1 MSTTGKE
8 AAMSRT
14 SDETS
19 RHAAR
24 SALNGASGY
33 AQAGSTYR
41 APFWLPGAHIQTIV
55 PALFSRLPLP
65 AYRRERWDTPDG
77 DFIELD
83 WIDAPGRVPGSAQP
97 GTAPNAPSHASS
109 NTSAHAPLFVL
120 FHGLEGSSGSHYA
133 RAFAAAAHARGWHA
147 VIPHF
152 RSCSGPMNLMP
163 RFYHLADAAEVD
175 WVLRRLAARHAGP
188 IVAAGVSLGGNVLLH
203 WLAQQRED
211 AKIVSAAAA
220 ISAPLD
226 VHAGGKMLAS
236 GFGMVYTRSF
246 LKTLKVKALQK
257 LEQYPGLYDAQA
269 VLATRNMY
277 EFDDVVTAP
286 LHGFQ
291 SAHDYYTRATVRP
304 KLGEIVVPTLV
315 INARNDPFLPGDVL
329 PARHEVST
337 AVELEQPENGGHVG
351 FMTGPFPGR
360 SDWLAQRVT
369 RYLSPHLAWQQ
380 TPTHG

>member
-1 MSTTGKE
+1 MSMTGDE
-8 AAMSRT
+8 ASRF
-14 SDETS
+14 D
-19 RHAAR
+19 AAR
-24 SALNGASGY
+24 QVAHDAAAPFPTLPDT
-33 AQAGSTYR
+33 TYR

-55 PALFSRLPLP
+55 PSLFSRLPMP
-65 AYRRERWDTPDG
+65 VYRRERWDTPDG

-83 WIDAPGRVPGSAQP
+83 WVDAPARSA
-97 GTAPNAPSHASS
+97 AN
-109 NTSAHAPLFVL
+109 APLFVL

-133 RAFAAAAHARGWHA
+133 RALAAAATARGWHA

-152 RSCSGPMNLMP
+152 RSCSGPMNLLP

-175 WVLRRLAARHAGP
+175 WVLRRLAAQHAGP
-188 IVAAGVSLGGNVLLH
+188 LIAAGVSLGGNVLLH

-211 AKIVSAAAA
+211 ARIVSAAAA

-236 GFGMVYTRSF
+236 GFGMIYTRSF

-257 LEQYPGLYDAQA
+257 LDQFPGLFDADA

-291 SAHDYYTRATVRP
+291 SAHDYWTRATVRP
-304 KLGEIVVPTLV
+304 KLGEIAVPTLLL
-315 INARNDPFLPGDVL
+315 NARNDPFLPSEVL
-329 PARHEVST
+329 PARHEVSA
-337 AVELEQPENGGHVG
+337 AVELDQPEDGGHVG

-360 SDWLAQRVT
+360 SKWLAQRVT
-369 RYLSPHLAWQQ
+369 DYLSPHL
-380 TPTHG
+380 PTHG

>member
-1 MSTTGKE
+1 MSTTSEK
-8 AAMSRT
+8 AALSRT
-14 SDETS
+14 SNE
-19 RHAAR
+19 AAR
-24 SALNGASGY
+24 HPAASVLNGARGH
-33 AQAGSTYR
+33 AQGGSSTPSPCQTSCQAPYQ
-41 APFWLPGAHIQTIV
+41 APFWLPGAHIQTII

-83 WIDAPGRVPGSAQP
+83 WADAPNTPQP
-97 GTAPNAPSHASS
+97 SS
-109 NTSAHAPLFVL
+109 QAPLFVL

-152 RSCSGPMNLMP
+152 RSCSGPMNLLP

-188 IVAAGVSLGGNVLLH
+188 LVAAGVSLGGNVLLH

-211 AKIVSAAAA
+211 AKILSAAAA

-226 VHAGGKMLAS
+226 VHAGGKMLAN

-257 LEQYPGLYDAQA
+257 LEQYPGLFDAQA
-269 VLATRNMY
+269 MLATRNMY

-286 LHGFQ
+286 LHGFK
-291 SAHDYYTRATVRP
+291 SAHDYYTRATVGP
-304 KLGEIVVPTLV
+304 KLGEIAVPTLV
-315 INARNDPFLPGDVL
+315 LNARNDPFLPGDVL
-329 PARHEVST
+329 PSRHEVSA
-337 AVELEQPENGGHVG
+337 AVELEQPEAGGHVG

-360 SDWLAQRVT
+360 NDWLAQRVT
-369 RYLSPHLAWQQ
+369 RYLSPHLAK
-380 TPTHG
+380 THG

>member
-1 MSTTGKE
+1 MSTASDK
-8 AAMSRT
+8 AAISPR
-14 SDETS
+14 SDD
-19 RHAAR
+19 AAR
-24 SALNGASGY
+24 RAATSVLNGASGY
-33 AQAGSTYR
+33 AQASPGYR

-55 PALFSRLPLP
+55 PALFSHLPLP
-65 AYRRERWDTPDG
+65 VYRRERWDTPDG

-83 WIDAPGRVPGSAQP
+83 WVDAPADVSGSAP
-97 GTAPNAPSHASS
+97 AA
-109 NTSAHAPLFVL
+109 TSGAPLFVL

-133 RAFAAAAHARGWHA
+133 RALAAAAHARGWHA

-152 RSCSGPMNLMP
+152 RSCSGPMNLLP

-188 IVAAGVSLGGNVLLH
+188 LVAAGVSLGGNVLLH

-236 GFGMVYTRSF
+236 GFGMIYTRSF

-257 LEQYPGLYDAQA
+257 LEQYPGLFDAQA
-269 VLATRNMY
+269 VLATRNMF

-291 SAHDYYTRATVRP
+291 SAHDYWTQATVRP
-304 KLGEIVVPTLV
+304 KLGEIAVPTLL

-329 PARHEVST
+329 PARHEVSA
-337 AVELEQPENGGHVG
+337 AVELEQPEGGGHVG

-369 RYLSPHLAWQQ
+369 RYLSPHLP
-380 TPTHG
+380 TTHG

>member
-1 MSTTGKE
+1 MSTTGDE
-8 AAMSRT
+8 AAISRT
-14 SDETS
+14 SDE
-19 RHAAR
+19 AAR
-24 SALNGASGY
+24 HTAASFLNGANGY
-33 AQAGSTYR
+33 AQGGSTYR

-83 WIDAPGRVPGSAQP
+83 WVDAPGWVPACPPRPSCPPCPPEGARRGSA
-97 GTAPNAPSHASS
+97 PN
-109 NTSAHAPLFVL
+109 APLFVL

-188 IVAAGVSLGGNVLLH
+188 LVAVGVSLGGNVLLH

-211 AKIVSAAAA
+211 ARIVSAAVAV
-220 ISAPLD
+220 SAPLD
-226 VHAGGKMLAS
+226 VHAGGKMLAN

-257 LEQYPGLYDAQA
+257 LEQYPGLFDAQA

-304 KLGEIVVPTLV
+304 KLGEIVVPTLL
-315 INARNDPFLPGDVL
+315 INARNDPFLPGDAL
-329 PARHEVST
+329 PARHEVSA
-337 AVELEQPENGGHVG
+337 AVELEQPEDGGHVG

-369 RYLSPHLAWQQ
+369 RYLSPHVS
-380 TPTHG
+380 

>member
-1 MSTTGKE
+1 MSTTSEKTALRRTGNE
-8 AAMSRT
+8 AA
-14 SDETS
+14 
-19 RHAAR
+19 RHPAA
-24 SALNGASGY
+24 SILNGASGH
-33 AQAGSTYR
+33 AHAGSTYQ
-41 APFWLPGAHIQTIV
+41 APFWLPGAHLQTII
-55 PALFSRLPLP
+55 PALFSRLPMP

-83 WIDAPGRVPGSAQP
+83 WAD
-97 GTAPNAPSHASS
+97 APNAPP
-109 NTSAHAPLFVL
+109 NAPLFVL

-188 IVAAGVSLGGNVLLH
+188 LVAAGVSLGGNVLLH

-226 VHAGGKMLAS
+226 VHAGGKMLAN

-257 LEQYPGLYDAQA
+257 LEQYPGLFDAQA

-286 LHGFQ
+286 LHGFK
-291 SAHDYYTRATVRP
+291 SAYDYYTRATVRP
-304 KLGEIVVPTLV
+304 KLGEIAVPTLV

-329 PARHEVST
+329 PARHEVSA
-337 AVELEQPENGGHVG
+337 AVELEQPEAGGHVG

-360 SDWLAQRVT
+360 CDWLAQRVT
-369 RYLSPHLAWQQ
+369 RYLSLGS
-380 TPTHG
+380 THG

>member
-1 MSTTGKE
+1 MSTTGDE
-8 AAMSRT
+8 AT
-14 SDETS
+14 KFD
-19 RHAAR
+19 AA
-24 SALNGASGY
+24 SQAASSVLNEAPSPAGAGF
-33 AQAGSTYR
+33 GYR

-65 AYRRERWDTPDG
+65 VYRRERWNTPDG

-83 WIDAPGRVPGSAQP
+83 WVEVSASTP
-97 GTAPNAPSHASS
+97 AN
-109 NTSAHAPLFVL
+109 APLFVL

-133 RAFAAAAHARGWHA
+133 RALAAAATARGWRA

-152 RSCSGPMNLMP
+152 RSCSGPMNLLP
-163 RFYHLADAAEVD
+163 RFYHLADAAEVN
-175 WVLRRLAARHAGP
+175 WVLRRLAAQHAGP
-188 IVAAGVSLGGNVLLH
+188 LVAAGVSLGGNVLLH

-211 AKIVSAAAA
+211 ARIVSAAAA

-236 GFGMVYTRSF
+236 GFGMIYTRSF
-246 LKTLKVKALQK
+246 LKTLKIKALQK
-257 LEQYPGLYDAQA
+257 LDQFPGLFDAEA

-291 SAHDYYTRATVRP
+291 SAHDYWTRATVRP
-304 KLGEIVVPTLV
+304 KLGEIAVPTLLL
-315 INARNDPFLPGDVL
+315 NARNDPFLPSDAL
-329 PARHEVST
+329 PARHEVSA
-337 AVELEQPENGGHVG
+337 AVELDQPEDGGHVG

-360 SDWLAQRVT
+360 CEWLAQRVT
-369 RYLSPHLAWQQ
+369 QYLSPHLPASPH
-380 TPTHG
+380 TAHG

>member
-1 MSTTGKE
+1 MSTTSEKAALGRTSNE
-8 AAMSRT
+8 AA
-14 SDETS
+14 
-19 RHAAR
+19 RHAAA
-24 SALNGASGY
+24 SVLNGASGY
-33 AQAGSTYR
+33 AQAGPPPHARHHAPQLTPYR
-41 APFWLPGAHIQTIV
+41 APFWLPGAHLQTII

-77 DFIELD
+77 DFIDLD
-83 WIDAPGRVPGSAQP
+83 WADAPPP
-97 GTAPNAPSHASS
+97 HSS
-109 NTSAHAPLFVL
+109 HAPLFVL

-152 RSCSGPMNLMP
+152 RSCSGPMNLLP

-188 IVAAGVSLGGNVLLH
+188 LVAAGVSLGGNVLLH

-211 AKIVSAAAA
+211 ARIVSAAAA

-226 VHAGGKMLAS
+226 VHAGGKMLAN

-257 LEQYPGLYDAQA
+257 LEQYPGLFDAQA

-277 EFDDVVTAP
+277 EFDNVVTAP

-304 KLGEIVVPTLV
+304 KLGEIAVPTLV
-315 INARNDPFLPGDVL
+315 INARNDPFLPGDAL
-329 PARHEVST
+329 PARHEVSS
-337 AVELEQPENGGHVG
+337 AVELEQPEDGGHVG

-369 RYLSPHLAWQQ
+369 RYLSPHVAS
-380 TPTHG
+380 THG